1 MAEVKFNSPIEGLKG
16 MLSKD
21 REMYFRM
28 VNGKTYLCRKS
39 VKKVRS
45 DGEKV
50 KPKVTERQ
58 SLNRERF
65 KKALAMCNE
74 IMQSEVWLSIYRK
87 RWKSQHKYATLR
99 GYVSAKCYE
108 SLL

>member
-21 REMYFRM
+21 SEMYFRM

-39 VKKVRS
+39 VKKVRREGVGS
-45 DGEKV
+45 KQR
-50 KPKVTERQ
+50 VTEQQRI
-58 SLNRERF
+58 NRERF

-74 IMQSEVWLSIYRK
+74 IMHSELWLSEYRK